1 MANQKQKTPPKKV
14 SKQTKKQKEY
24 QEMYKRYCLA
34 TTITIGTILITYLC
48 YLLFIDITDKVYG
61 TSYLEKNNLVK
72 ETININN
79 YNISNNGD
87 YFLYISY
94 RGQKD
99 IYNLEKNLKDLIKKY
114 NLQDKFYYID
124 VTDKLGNKELLQE
137 INTALKLEAFQ
148 VKQVPTIIYF
158 NKNNEVLRNNIITRE
173 DNNLIEAADFQKLLD
188 INGY

>member
-1 MANQKQKTPPKKV
+1 MANQKNKNTPKKV
-14 SKQTKKQKEY
+14 SQQTKKQKEY

-34 TTITIGTILITYLC
+34 TTIILGTILITYLC
-48 YLLFIDITDKVYG
+48 YLLFIDITDKIYS

>member
-1 MANQKQKTPPKKV
+1 MANQKNKNTPKKV

-34 TTITIGTILITYLC
+34 TTIILGTILITYIC
-48 YLLFIDITDKVYG
+48 YLLFIDITDKIYN

-72 ETININN
+72 ETINISD
-79 YNISNNGD
+79 YNISNDGD
-87 YFLYISY
+87 YFIYISY

-99 IYNLEKNLKDLIKKY
+99 IYNLEKNLKELIKKY
-114 NLQDKFYYID
+114 NLQDKLYYID

-137 INTALKLEAFQ
+137 INTTLKLEDFQ

-173 DNNLIEAADFQKLLD
+173 DNNLIESADFQKLLD

>member
-1 MANQKQKTPPKKV
+1 MANQKNKNTPKKV
-14 SKQTKKQKEY
+14 SQQTKKQKEY

-34 TTITIGTILITYLC
+34 TTIIVGTILITYLC
-48 YLLFIDITDKVYG
+48 YLLFIDITDKIYS

-87 YFLYISY
+87 YFIYISY

-99 IYNLEKNLKDLIKKY
+99 IYNLEKNLKELIKKY
-114 NLQDKFYYID
+114 NLQDKYYYID

-137 INTALKLEAFQ
+137 INTALKLEDFQ

-188 INGY
+188 IIGY